1 VLSKET
7 RSAFLEFFARRG
19 HTIVAS
25 SSLVPEK
32 DPSLLFVNAGMVQFK
47 NVFLGLVRRSYVR
60 ATSSQKCVR
69 AGGKH
74 NDLGNVG
81 KTLRHHT
88 FFEMLGNF
96 SFGDYFKKEAIA
108 YAWEFLRKTLNLDER
123 CLWVTVFRE
132 DDDAEELW
140 KAVGVSPS
148 RIVRLGE
155 KDNFWSM
162 GDEGPCGPC
171 SEIIYD
177 LGPRVGCRQPTCA
190 VGCDCDR
197 YLEIWN
203 LVFMEY
209 ERSRGGDMV
218 RLPNPSIDTGMGL
231 ERIVSVLEGRIGSY
245 ETDLF
250 MPLLRRLE
258 EISGEVYGE
267 GGTVDT
273 AFRVIAD
280 HVRGATFIINDGVLP
295 GREGRGYVLRRILR
309 RALRYGKK
317 IGIEKDF
324 VSGLSRVVVDTMG
337 DAYPE
342 IKNNYP
348 FILGILKGEEER
360 FLETLNVGMRLY
372 EDVKKESAARG
383 DKVIPGDVVYR
394 LYDTFGFPV
403 DITDEMARE
412 DGLFLDMAGFERAL
426 DEQKERSRT
435 DRRMKNLSVSAS
447 ETFGVIDTASAPMKN
462 IFTGYDAL
470 ESDAAIVVILKEGQ
484 PVEEIREGD
493 DAHIFFDKTPF
504 YGEAGGQTS
513 DDGIMEGDGAV
524 GSVGNVTRVKETLF
538 SHAVR
543 VEKGAFRPGESVH
556 LTVDREKRR
565 AVARNHSATHLL
577 QFALKTVLG
586 DHVKQSGSLVERDR
600 LRFDFTHFRGLT
612 SVEVARVEDIANEKI
627 LDMVDVKTEVKS
639 REDAIREGAT
649 ALFEEK
655 YGETVRVVS
664 MGEFSRELCGGTH
677 VKNTGEI
684 GSFSIISEGSLAS
697 GIRRIE
703 AVTGK
708 SAVAYRRKIETVARA
723 VSRDLKTDIEGLQ
736 DRVGA
741 LLEEMAAKEKE
752 VGRLRDEMM
761 RQRVEEAIKG
771 AHRKDGATI
780 VSMFMPGGSAD
791 DLRKATD
798 IIREKLRS
806 CVVVVGTRDET
817 KGIIVAAVTKDLVN
831 AFNAGQI
838 IKSIAVKYH
847 GKGGG
852 NPQMAQGGVPAEAAI
867 EALSY
872 VNELLAV

>member
-1 VLSKET
+1 MK
-7 RSAFLEFFARRG
+7 
-19 HTIVAS
+19 
-25 SSLVPEK
+25 
-32 DPSLLFVNAGMVQFK
+32 
-47 NVFLGLVRRSYVR
+47 
-60 ATSSQKCVR
+60 
-69 AGGKH
+69 
-74 NDLGNVG
+74 
-81 KTLRHHT
+81 
-88 FFEMLGNF
+88 
-96 SFGDYFKKEAIA
+96 
-108 YAWEFLRKTLNLDER
+108 
-123 CLWVTVFRE
+123 
-132 DDDAEELW
+132 
-140 KAVGVSPS
+140 
-148 RIVRLGE
+148 
-155 KDNFWSM
+155 
-162 GDEGPCGPC
+162 
-171 SEIIYD
+171 
-177 LGPRVGCRQPTCA
+177 
-190 VGCDCDR
+190 
-197 YLEIWN
+197 
-203 LVFMEY
+203 
-209 ERSRGGDMV
+209 

-231 ERIVSVLEGRIGSY
+231 ERIVSVLQGKIGNY

-267 GGTVDT
+267 GGAVDT

-324 VSGLSRVVVDTMG
+324 VSGLSKVVVDTMG

-412 DGLFLDMAGFERAL
+412 DGLLLDMAGFERAL

-435 DRRMKNLSVSAS
+435 DRRMKTEGLAK
-447 ETFGVIDTASAPMKN
+447 GAGGIAAGDLKN
-462 IFTGYDAL
+462 IFTGYDTL
-470 ESDAAIVVILKEGQ
+470 ESDAAILVILKEGQ

-493 DAHIFFDKTPF
+493 YAHVFFDKTPF
-504 YGEAGGQTS
+504 WGEAGGQTS
-513 DDGIMEGDGAV
+513 DDGIMEGGGAV
-524 GSVGNVTRVKETLF
+524 GSVGNVTRVKEDLF

-543 VEKGAFRPGESVH
+543 VERGAFRPGESVR

-600 LRFDFTHFRGLT
+600 LRFDFTHFQGLT
-612 SVEVARVEDIANEKI
+612 GAEVARVEDIANEKI

-677 VKNTGEI
+677 VRNTGEI

-708 SAVAYRRKIETVARA
+708 GAVAYRRKIEAMARA

-736 DRVGA
+736 ERVGA

-752 VGRLRDEMM
+752 VGRLREEMM

-771 AHRKDGATI
+771 ARRKDGATI

-798 IIREKLRS
+798 IIRDKLGS

-817 KGIIVAAVTKDLVN
+817 KGLIVAAVTKDLVN

-838 IKSIAVKYH
+838 IKSITAKYH

>member
-1 VLSKET
+1 MLSKET
-7 RSAFLEFFARRG
+7 RRSFLEFFAANG

-47 NVFLGLVRRSYVR
+47 NVFLGLEKRPYSR

-96 SFGDYFKKEAIA
+96 SFGDYFKKEAIG
-108 YAWEFLRKTLNLDER
+108 YAWEYLRKTLNLDER
-123 CLWVTVFRE
+123 CLWVTIFRE
-132 DDDAEELW
+132 DDEAEELW
-140 KAVGVSPS
+140 KAVGISPS

-177 LGPRVGCRQPTCA
+177 LGPQVGCRQPTCA

-203 LVFMEY
+203 LVFMQY
-209 ERSRGGDMV
+209 ERSRGGDMK

-231 ERIVSVLEGRIGSY
+231 ERIVSVLEGKIGNY

-258 EISGEVYGE
+258 EISGEAYGE
-267 GGTVDT
+267 GGAVDT

-324 VSGLSRVVVDTMG
+324 VSDLSRLVVDMMG

-348 FILGILKGEEER
+348 FILAILKGEEGR

-372 EDVKKESAARG
+372 EDVKKESMARG
-383 DKVIPGDVVYR
+383 DRVIPGDVVYR

-426 DEQKERSRT
+426 GEQKERSRT
-435 DRRMKNLSVSAS
+435 DRRMKKEGLVQESGAVAA
-447 ETFGVIDTASAPMKN
+447 GDLKN
-462 IFTGYDAL
+462 VFTGYDTL
-470 ESDAAIVVILKEGQ
+470 SSDADDSGYPEG
-484 PVEEIREGD
+484 R
-493 DAHIFFDKTPF
+493 A
-504 YGEAGGQTS
+504 ARR
-513 DDGIMEGDGAV
+513 
-524 GSVGNVTRVKETLF
+524 GS
-538 SHAVR
+538 
-543 VEKGAFRPGESVH
+543 
-556 LTVDREKRR
+556 
-565 AVARNHSATHLL
+565 
-577 QFALKTVLG
+577 
-586 DHVKQSGSLVERDR
+586 SG
-600 LRFDFTHFRGLT
+600 
-612 SVEVARVEDIANEKI
+612 
-627 LDMVDVKTEVKS
+627 
-639 REDAIREGAT
+639 
-649 ALFEEK
+649 
-655 YGETVRVVS
+655 
-664 MGEFSRELCGGTH
+664 
-677 VKNTGEI
+677 
-684 GSFSIISEGSLAS
+684 
-697 GIRRIE
+697 
-703 AVTGK
+703 
-708 SAVAYRRKIETVARA
+708 
-723 VSRDLKTDIEGLQ
+723 
-736 DRVGA
+736 
-741 LLEEMAAKEKE
+741 
-752 VGRLRDEMM
+752 GRLRPTCFSTRHPSTVRPED
-761 RQRVEEAIKG
+761 RQAMTASWKG
-771 AHRKDGATI
+771 MARWG
-780 VSMFMPGGSAD
+780 
-791 DLRKATD
+791 
-798 IIREKLRS
+798 RS
-806 CVVVVGTRDET
+806 
-817 KGIIVAAVTKDLVN
+817 VT
-831 AFNAGQI
+831 
-838 IKSIAVKYH
+838 
-847 GKGGG
+847 
-852 NPQMAQGGVPAEAAI
+852 
-867 EALSY
+867 
-872 VNELLAV
+872 

>member
-1 VLSKET
+1 MLSKET
-7 RSAFLEFFARRG
+7 RNAFLEFFARQG
-19 HTIVAS
+19 HTVVAS

-47 NVFLGLVRRSYVR
+47 NVFLGLERRPYVR

-123 CLWVTVFRE
+123 RLWVTIFRE

-177 LGPRVGCRQPTCA
+177 LGPQAGCRQPTCA

-209 ERSRGGDMV
+209 ERSRSGVMV

-231 ERIVSVLEGRIGSY
+231 ERIVSVLEGRIGNY

-250 MPLLRRLE
+250 MPLLRCLE

-267 GGTVDT
+267 GGAVDT

-324 VSGLSRVVVDTMG
+324 VSDLSRLVVDMMG
-337 DAYPE
+337 DVYPE

-348 FILGILKGEEER
+348 FILRILKGEEER

-426 DEQKERSRT
+426 NEQKERSKT
-435 DRRMKNLSVSAS
+435 DRRMKKEGLAKGAGGIL
-447 ETFGVIDTASAPMKN
+447 TGDLKN
-462 IFTGYDAL
+462 IFTGYETL
-470 ESDAAIVVILKEGQ
+470 ESDAAIAVILKEGQ

-493 DAHIFFDKTPF
+493 DGHIFFDKTPF

-513 DDGIMEGDGAV
+513 DDGIMQGDGAV
-524 GSVGNVTRVKETLF
+524 ASVGNVTRVKENLF

-556 LTVDREKRR
+556 LTVDREKRK
-565 AVARNHSATHLL
+565 AVARNHTATHLL

-600 LRFDFTHFRGLT
+600 LRFDFTHFQGLNK
-612 SVEVARVEDIANEKI
+612 EEIARVEDIANEKI

-664 MGEFSRELCGGTH
+664 MGEFSKELCGGTH

-703 AVTGK
+703 AATGK
-708 SAVAYRRKIETVARA
+708 GAVAYRRKIETVARA
-723 VSRDLKTDIEGLQ
+723 VSRDLKTDIEGLT
-736 DRVGA
+736 DRVEA

-780 VSMFMPGGSAD
+780 VSMFVPGGSAD
-791 DLRKATD
+791 DLRKVTD
-798 IIREKLRS
+798 IIRDKLKS

-817 KGIIVAAVTKDLVN
+817 KGLIVAAVTKDLVN

-838 IKSIAVKYH
+838 IKSIAAKYH

-852 NPQMAQGGVPAEAAI
+852 NPQMAQGGVPADLAI